1 MFISTGGKNF
11 FANYELKRHIAH
23 THNQSKEYKCEQ
35 CDKAYGYSHLLKRHI
50 SEVHE
55 EINVKHPCDKCD
67 KVLIFISS
75 VIANASCYESQI
87 KFGFWKT
94 ENNKKVGLHELPN
107 SWNYV
112 IFFS

>member
-67 KVLIFISS
+67 KVLIFI
-75 VIANASCYESQI
+75 Y
-87 KFGFWKT
+87 WK
-94 ENNKKVGLHELPN
+94 
-107 SWNYV
+107 YV
-112 IFFS
+112 IVWSAVIEGIFLKT